1 MGAVYEIEHEI
12 TKHRRALKLLH
23 KDLQEHPQLVERFL
37 REASAAGRIG
47 DAHIV
52 EVFDAGTL
60 STGEPYVVL
69 ELLAGETLAA
79 MLTREK
85 QLDLTSL
92 VDIGVQACEG
102 VAAAHAAGIIHRDL
116 KPENLFLAK
125 DATHARFVKILDFGV
140 SKFDRDLTGGLAL
153 THEGAALGTPLYM
166 PPEQARGQQDIDVR
180 ADVYALGVILYEC
193 AAGEPPF
200 LAQSLPELSIL
211 IHEGRAV
218 PLHERRP
225 DLPRSF
231 IDVVASAMAVDREQR
246 IPTAKALGRALRT
259 LPELPGFADTAPGS
273 PTMISDVAGVARAAS
288 MTPPATSHSQA
299 GSGSSSPRQVFVVL
313 GVVLAAIAVGAFA
326 VFQPILAG
334 RPTSPV
340 VALPDPMA
348 GQARTPVEP
357 PPPLPSASRPLASS
371 DRIAPAIPSQEARPQ
386 PVPSSHAPLPYQPS
400 PSASSKAAKAGLA
413 TDLPP

>member
-23 KDLQEHPQLVERFL
+23 KDLQEHPQVVERFL

-60 STGEPYVVL
+60 ATGEPYVVL
-69 ELLAGETLAA
+69 ELLAGETLASL
-79 MLTREK
+79 LTREK
-85 QLDLTSL
+85 QLDLASL

-125 DATHARFVKILDFGV
+125 DAGHARFVKLLDFGV
-140 SKFDRDLTGGLAL
+140 SKFDRDLTGGLSL
-153 THEGAALGTPLYM
+153 THEGATLGTPLYM
-166 PPEQARGQQDIDVR
+166 PPEQARGQQDIDAR

-231 IDVVASAMAVDREQR
+231 TDVVAAAMAVDREQR
-246 IPTAKALGRALRT
+246 IPSAKALATALRT

-273 PTMISDVAGVARAAS
+273 PTMISDPAVVRAAS
-288 MTPPATSHSQA
+288 MTPPGAIHLQP
-299 GSGSSSPRQVFVVL
+299 GSGSSSPRQVLVVL
-313 GVVLAAIAVGAFA
+313 GVVLAAIALGAFA
-326 VFQPILAG
+326 IFEPILAA
-334 RPTSPV
+334 RPDSQIVPPEPAPSDPAPPPAV
-340 VALPDPMA
+340 LSVPSALP
-348 GQARTPVEP
+348 
-357 PPPLPSASRPLASS
+357 SS
-371 DRIAPAIPSQEARPQ
+371 DRIAPAPAPAVETVRTQPTPSPSQQ
-386 PVPSSHAPLPYQPS
+386 LPTA